1 MLGKEGCWIDG
12 KGFVP
17 LENIFKTD
25 FNNILQVY
33 WIFFIMS
40 VGVIGSIFLIHIHVC
55 IVQLCLLNDAPRFN
69 INLISKDI

>member
-1 MLGKEGCWIDG
+1 MAHYIQNIRVLGKDGCWIDG

-40 VGVIGSIFLIHIHVC
+40 VGVIGSIF
-55 IVQLCLLNDAPRFN
+55 FN
-69 INLISKDI
+69 THTCMYSTIMFTE